1 MERPKATHIKNK
13 PTILMKNIT
22 SHKLKSAG
30 FPDFSPNM
38 STMSAK
44 MTKNS
49 HKSKVGAKKTRSA
62 TNRNRSKFLY
72 KLGMV
77 CIWWKFTDWKYIKI
91 FFLVFKGRKKVGK
104 YSWHKFSQLFLEVKN
119 LNCFYSIFTYKYIK
133 NALIN
138 TWYLW

>member
-1 MERPKATHIKNK
+1 MERPRAIHIKNK

-22 SHKLKSAG
+22 SHKLNSAG

-62 TNRNRSKFLY
+62 TNIRNRSNFFEQVGHENTGIIDLVETFIFSLY
-72 KLGMV
+72 HV
-77 CIWWKFTDWKYIKI
+77 IVRPAKI
-91 FFLVFKGRKKVGK
+91 DN
-104 YSWHKFSQLFLEVKN
+104 N
-119 LNCFYSIFTYKYIK
+119 LKDSKILIFRVIY
-133 NALIN
+133 
-138 TWYLW
+138 

>member
-22 SHKLKSAG
+22 SHKLNSAG

-62 TNRNRSKFLY
+62 TNNRNRSKKFVQVGHENTSMHLVEIHY
-72 KLGMV
+72 IMSSSDLPKLTTRTSK
-77 CIWWKFTDWKYIKI
+77 IAKF
-91 FFLVFKGRKKVGK
+91 
-104 YSWHKFSQLFLEVKN
+104 
-119 LNCFYSIFTYKYIK
+119 
-133 NALIN
+133 
-138 TWYLW
+138 

>member
-1 MERPKATHIKNK
+1 MEIPKAAHIKNK

-62 TNRNRSKFLY
+62 TNNRNRSKFFVQ
-72 KLGMV
+72 GGHETP
-77 CIWWKFTDWKYIKI
+77 IP
-91 FFLVFKGRKKVGK
+91 
-104 YSWHKFSQLFLEVKN
+104 
-119 LNCFYSIFTYKYIK
+119 
-133 NALIN
+133 N
-138 TWYLW
+138 T

>member
-62 TNRNRSKFLY
+62 TNNRSRSKKIVQVGHLVEIHCIMSSSDLP
-72 KLGMV
+72 KLA
-77 CIWWKFTDWKYIKI
+77 TTTSKI
-91 FFLVFKGRKKVGK
+91 EKL
-104 YSWHKFSQLFLEVKN
+104 L
-119 LNCFYSIFTYKYIK
+119 
-133 NALIN
+133 
-138 TWYLW
+138 

>member
-62 TNRNRSKFLY
+62 TNNRNRSKHF
-72 KLGMV
+72 V
-77 CIWWKFTDWKYIKI
+77 
-91 FFLVFKGRKKVGK
+91 KVG
-104 YSWHKFSQLFLEVKN
+104 HGMHLVE
-119 LNCFYSIFTYKYIK
+119 IH
-133 NALIN
+133 
-138 TWYLW
+138 